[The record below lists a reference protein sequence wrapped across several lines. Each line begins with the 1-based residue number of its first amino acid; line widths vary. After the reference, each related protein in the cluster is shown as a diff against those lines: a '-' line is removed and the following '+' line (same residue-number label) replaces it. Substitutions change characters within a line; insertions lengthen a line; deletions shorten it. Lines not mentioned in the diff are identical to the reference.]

1 VPISSK
7 FRGASHNLILARAA
21 GAVTVV
27 FGAMMLIGRVFDLGR
42 LAGLSAE
49 PGSMNRDTA
58 ICFIFCG
65 LSLWLLRSGLAQA
78 SGAHRL
84 SVRASQACALVVGL
98 GGLIVL
104 ADRLLS
110 LNPGI
115 DELLIPNALAAA
127 GAIHPGEVPSLAALC
142 FIFLGTALLV
152 ASQPIPMRIRLP
164 ILAALGLVV
173 TVTGGLALG
182 GYAAEGLLGIRWWNF
197 IGIHFYTAGGFVL
210 MGIGLLALFRSER
223 PSVWLLDIRTTI
235 GFVLGMALMI
245 ATAAVSSMTTGQ
257 LIKSVQS
264 VSHTQ
269 EVLKEIEG
277 ARADIVSLQSEQRGY
292 MIGRGPHT
300 LDRLTRAKG
309 AIREHLA
316 NIRQLTSANPKQS
329 GRLNQIQPL
338 VDQYLKWTDR
348 TIAAGG
354 QPGNQAGPG
363 IAADEEEALTG
374 GIWRQLDDMEGEEYL
389 LLHNRQSRSDMASS
403 AVFLLLP
410 LSVILTLT
418 ILSLGLSFFNE
429 EAYQRALDRA
439 ALTESEFRFRTLIE
453 NSHDVIIVTDAEGH
467 RQYVSPTVE
476 RLLGYTVEEY
486 LKGTIFDIAHEEDI
500 PDLRRFFDEIRAN
513 PRKPVTGT
521 FRARHKDG
529 SWRWIETVGANFF
542 DIPGLRGIVV
552 NYQDVTA
559 RRDSEAELV
568 RERLLLRTLID
579 NLPDAIYAKDTAGRK
594 TLANL
599 ADLKNLRVKT
609 EADAIGKTD
618 FDLFPQEIAARFFAS
633 DQAIF
638 RTGQPLIDQ
647 EEPSL
652 VGLEGK
658 SGWLL
663 TTKVPLRD
671 ESGKIIGLVG
681 IGRDIT
687 QRKLAEEQI
696 REQATLLDQASDAI
710 MVEGLDRRISYWNKG
725 AERIYG
731 WTGAEA
737 RGRRIDEL
745 LHGDK
750 TEFEKVRTEV
760 LEKDGWTGELRQT
773 RKDGGEVAIEAS
785 WTLVRDANGRPKSIL
800 AINTDITERKKLQM
814 QFLRNQRMEGIGTL
828 AAGIAHDLNNVLAP
842 IVISVDL
849 LGLRTTDPES
859 LKLLDDLRRTAKRG
873 ANIVRQVLFF
883 ARGVEGEHFVLTPE
897 RLVEELIA
905 IISGTF
911 PKNIAIKSRFGE
923 KIQNI
928 RGDPTQL
935 HQVLLNLCINARDAM
950 PQGGTLALEAK
961 NVALD
966 EAYATMNPESKA
978 GAYVEFLVAD
988 TGEGMKPEILNK
1000 VFEPFFTTKEV
1011 GKGTGLGLST
1021 VAAIVKGHHGFITLN
1036 SALGQGTVFKFY
1048 LPAEPIK
1055 VEEPLPVETGRFPRG
1070 NGELIL
1076 VVDDEELVLDVAA
1089 KVLQHH
1095 GYKVITA
1102 PEGATAVA
1110 LYEEHMKDIA
1120 VVLTDMTMP
1129 VMDGAAAIRAM
1140 KRINP
1145 DVKVIAASGLG
1156 SKATR
1161 GKMED
1166 AGIKHVLSKP
1176 YTSEVLLKTL
1186 QTVIRS

>member
-1 VPISSK
+1 
-7 FRGASHNLILARAA
+7 
-21 GAVTVV
+21 
-27 FGAMMLIGRVFDLGR
+27 
-42 LAGLSAE
+42 
-49 PGSMNRDTA
+49 
-58 ICFIFCG
+58 
-65 LSLWLLRSGLAQA
+65 
-78 SGAHRL
+78 
-84 SVRASQACALVVGL
+84 
-98 GGLIVL
+98 
-104 ADRLLS
+104 
-110 LNPGI
+110 
-115 DELLIPNALAAA
+115 
-127 GAIHPGEVPSLAALC
+127 
-142 FIFLGTALLV
+142 
-152 ASQPIPMRIRLP
+152 
-164 ILAALGLVV
+164 
-173 TVTGGLALG
+173 
-182 GYAAEGLLGIRWWNF
+182 
-197 IGIHFYTAGGFVL
+197 

-235 GFVLGMALMI
+235 GFVVGMGLMI
-245 ATAAVSSMTTGQ
+245 ATAVVSSMTTGQ

-264 VSHTQ
+264 VSHSQ

-277 ARADIVSLQSEQRGY
+277 ARYEIVSLQSEERGY
-292 MIGRGPHT
+292 MIGHGERS
-300 LDRLTRAKG
+300 LDRLKHAKT

-316 NIRQLTSANPKQS
+316 NLRRLTGDNPDQS
-329 GRLNQIQPL
+329 RRLDRIQPL
-338 VDQYLKWTDR
+338 VDHYLAWTDR
-348 TIAAGG
+348 TIATGG
-354 QPGNQAGPG
+354 QPENLATAT
-363 IAADEEEALTG
+363 AAASQEEALTDD
-374 GIWRQLDDMEGEEYL
+374 IWRLLDGMGGEEYL
-389 LLHNRQSRSDMASS
+389 LLHARETRSDVASS

-429 EAYQRALDRA
+429 EAYQRMLDRA
-439 ALTESEFRFRTLIE
+439 ALSESEFRFRTLIE
-453 NSHDVIIVTDAEGH
+453 NSHDVIIVTDADGH

-476 RLLGYTVEEY
+476 RLLGYSVEEY
-486 LKGTIFDIAHEEDI
+486 LRGTIFDIAHEEDI
-500 PDLRRFFDEIRAN
+500 PDLRRFFDEIKAN

-552 NYQDVTA
+552 NYQDVTG
-559 RRDSEAELV
+559 RRESEAKLV

-579 NLPDAIYAKDTAGRK
+579 NLPDAIYAKDIAGRK

-599 ADLKNLRVKT
+599 ADLRNLRVET
-609 EADAIGKTD
+609 EAEAIGKTD
-618 FDLFPQEIAARFFAS
+618 FDLFPHEIAARFFAA

-638 RTGQPLIDQ
+638 QSGQPLIDQ

-652 VGLEGK
+652 VGREGK

-671 ESGKIIGLVG
+671 ESGKIVGLVG

-687 QRKLAEEQI
+687 ERKLAEERI

-710 MVEGLDRRISYWNKG
+710 MVEDLDRHISFWNKG

-731 WTGAEA
+731 WTAAEA
-737 RGRRIDEL
+737 LGRRIDEL
-745 LHGDK
+745 LHTDPG
-750 TEFEKVRTEV
+750 EFERARAVV
-760 LEKDGWTGELRQT
+760 MEKDGWTGELRQI
-773 RKDGGEVAIEAS
+773 RKDGREVAIEAS
-785 WTLVRDANGRPKSIL
+785 WTLVRGPGGRPKSIL
-800 AINTDITERKKLQM
+800 AINTDITERKKLEM

-849 LGLRTTDPES
+849 LGLRTNDPES
-859 LKLLDDLRRTAKRG
+859 LKLLDDLRRTARRG

-883 ARGVEGEHFVLTPE
+883 ARGVEGEQFVLGPK

-911 PKNIAIKSRFGE
+911 PKNIAIKSRFGDNM
-923 KIQNI
+923 QNI

-961 NVALD
+961 NLVLD
-966 EAYATMNPESKA
+966 EAYAAMNPESKP

-988 TGEGMKPEILNK
+988 TGEGMPPEIIHK

-1021 VAAIVKGHHGFITLN
+1021 VAAIIKGHHGFITLN
-1036 SALGQGTVFKFY
+1036 SAVGKGTVFKFY
-1048 LPAEPIK
+1048 LPAEPVKI
-1055 VEEPLPVETGRFPRG
+1055 EEPVVVETGRYPRG

-1089 KVLQHH
+1089 KVLEHH
-1095 GYKVITA
+1095 GYKVMTA

-1110 LYEEHMKDIA
+1110 LYEEHMKEIA

-1140 KRINP
+1140 KAINP

-1161 GKMED
+1161 TKMTD
-1166 AGIKHVLSKP
+1166 VGIQHFLSKP